1 MLVLKKSVCH
11 FFTSNSAERAWLGQ
25 AQPLLY
31 LSVRFAVYSSGWA
44 CPSHAKNDVSPL
56 EGSDRSMK
64 LGLYWSYATR
74 SLVRGG
80 QRTIL
85 AIFCVAVGVMAIVG
99 LQLVG
104 LSVNQALLGNIVDAN
119 GGDIRLNA
127 DVAPLRQRDLAVFD
141 QLKQ

>member
-1 MLVLKKSVCH
+1 
-11 FFTSNSAERAWLGQ
+11 
-25 AQPLLY
+25 
-31 LSVRFAVYSSGWA
+31 
-44 CPSHAKNDVSPL
+44 
-56 EGSDRSMK
+56 MK

-119 GGDIRLNA
+119 GGDIRSNSTL
-127 DVAPLRQRDLAVFD
+127 APFRPPVLALFYM
-141 QLKQ
+141 LKQQGRLTPYSSAFDPHGRITPLTRGEGN